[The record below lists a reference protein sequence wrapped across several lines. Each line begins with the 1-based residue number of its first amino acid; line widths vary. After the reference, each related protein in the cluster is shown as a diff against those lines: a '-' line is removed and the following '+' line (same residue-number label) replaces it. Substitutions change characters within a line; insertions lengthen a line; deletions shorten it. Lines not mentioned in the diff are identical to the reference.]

1 MRGKRVDSRRHGTM
15 IAVAGGIRRDAG
27 AGFLGCK
34 PGRRKGFCPARHDR
48 MSQNNTS
55 PSSGALTRELVVQNK
70 MGIHAR
76 PAAMI
81 VRITNKFRAEVL
93 VEKDEEQVNGKSI
106 MGLMMLAAGKGAKV
120 RFIATGA
127 DAAVLL
133 TELESLFARKF
144 DEV

>member
-1 MRGKRVDSRRHGTM
+1 
-15 IAVAGGIRRDAG
+15 
-27 AGFLGCK
+27 
-34 PGRRKGFCPARHDR
+34 
-48 MSQNNTS
+48 MSQNSAS
-55 PSSGALTRELVVQNK
+55 PTTASLTRELIVQNK

-127 DAAVLL
+127 DAANLL
-133 TELESLFARKF
+133 AELEGLFARKF